1 MRPITWVEVLAVLTA
16 LVLLLVVLGVIP
28 IQN

>member
-1 MRPITWVEVLAVLTA
+1 MRPITWVEVLAVVTA
-16 LVLLLVVLGVIP
+16 LALLLVVLGIIP